1 MKIEREKMLA
11 VSSQTQKTGSSAFA
25 RAGACN
31 DEGETHCPAVLGRP
45 PISSRMFSVCDYGY
59 NSYVGGMSGL
69 AASQSSIPV

>member
-11 VSSQTQKTGSSAFA
+11 VSSLTQETGSSAFA

-31 DEGETHCPAVLGRP
+31 DEGEKRCPAVLGRP
-45 PISSRMFSVCDYGY
+45 PISSRMFSVTTAAI
-59 NSYVGGMSGL
+59 VMWAVMSGL